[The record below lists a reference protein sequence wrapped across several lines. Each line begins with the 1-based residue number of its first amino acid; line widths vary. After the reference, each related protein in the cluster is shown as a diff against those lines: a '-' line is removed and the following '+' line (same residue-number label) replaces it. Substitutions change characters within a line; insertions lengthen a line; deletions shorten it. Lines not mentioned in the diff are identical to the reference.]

1 MPDTF
6 HGIHSHACTFS
17 TGVLVSERIEP
28 ARVRSMTVSRPS
40 PAEGDTLTFV
50 PTLSGNDVFC
60 AWDFGDGRS
69 SSECEPWHIFV
80 RPGTYNVRLTVSNAA
95 GEDSLR
101 RTVRVREDVCRGLT
115 ALASVYF
122 RYQSPELALEMREI
136 LRENFAAASR
146 CPDRILVI
154 SGHAFDNERNSEE
167 LAMERASAVMQYYL
181 NLGLASK
188 KVRVGGA
195 IVHQRESWDNEVWR
209 GRRVSTELERP
220 GN

>member
-1 MPDTF
+1 
-6 HGIHSHACTFS
+6 
-17 TGVLVSERIEP
+17 
-28 ARVRSMTVSRPS
+28 
-40 PAEGDTLTFV
+40 
-50 PTLSGNDVFC
+50 
-60 AWDFGDGRS
+60 
-69 SSECEPWHIFV
+69 
-80 RPGTYNVRLTVSNAA
+80 
-95 GEDSLR
+95 
-101 RTVRVREDVCRGLT
+101 VRVREDVCRALT